1 MPGRRR
7 NPDPDEQE
15 LPEFPPTPTAGETKW
30 LVEYITIGNEEAWV
44 TDYLVRNGVVTSE
57 RRERRLT
64 EQEVEVLY
72 RQGVKRKFSDTMDHV
87 SSLAD

>member
-1 MPGRRR
+1 MPGRGRV
-7 NPDPDEQE
+7 PDPDEQE

-64 EQEVEVLY
+64 EQEVDVLY
-72 RQGVKRKFSDTMDHV
+72 RQGTKRTFSAMMDHV